1 MISTTHTS
9 DENINRKTEERKQ
22 GRTARVNK
30 ESCSRGGDATATVD
44 KKLGAVHYGRL
55 GGSRLNM

>member
-1 MISTTHTS
+1 MDKKYKS
-9 DENINRKTEERKQ
+9 ENRETKTRTDERK
-22 GRTARVNK
+22 VNK
-30 ESCSRGGDATATVD
+30 GSCSQPAGRAATATVEE